1 MAWLTDEQLVA
12 QTGEHA
18 TGPELAL
25 ASSVITTYAGVD
37 EAMPA
42 EAISA
47 RDRRTLARATGW
59 QVLWMKNQPG
69 HLTHR
74 QVDYSPSA
82 DGTSADRR
90 SQADQDLAPLAQREL
105 KNLSWNGTRVVDLSG
120 RRQVPKGAL
129 MTDFL
134 NESSDYWSVPN
145 A

>member
-1 MAWLTDEQLVA
+1 MAWLTDEQLSN

-25 ASSVITTYAGVD
+25 ASSIITTYSGVD
-37 EAMPA
+37 EDMPA
-42 EAISA
+42 DAISA
-47 RDRRTLARATGW
+47 RDRRILGRATGW
-59 QVLWMKNQPG
+59 QVIWMRNQPG

-74 QVDYSPSA
+74 QTDYSPSA
-82 DGTSADRR
+82 DGTSAQRR

-105 KNLSWNGTRVVDLSG
+105 KNLSWNSTRVVDLRG
-120 RRQVPKGAL
+120 ARLIPKGAL

-134 NESSDYWSVPN
+134 NESSDYWSVPD